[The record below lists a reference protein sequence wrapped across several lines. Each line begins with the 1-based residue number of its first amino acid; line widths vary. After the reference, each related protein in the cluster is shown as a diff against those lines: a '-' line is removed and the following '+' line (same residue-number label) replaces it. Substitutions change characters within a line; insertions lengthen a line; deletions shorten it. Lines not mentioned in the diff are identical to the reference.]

1 MGLFDIFKR
10 KKKVVAPVNYDAQL
24 FKTTLN
30 LFQDFGDNI
39 NASDIVKIC
48 IDRIATHSAKLKPR
62 YVKTEEDKTVQ
73 EKKGNLAYLLKYQP
87 NPLMSPYDFIYRVVT
102 LLYLNNNAFIYP
114 VYDKDAYELLEL
126 WPLKPNSVEA
136 LKDESGALYLRFYF
150 TDKKSFTLPYESIIH
165 LRRFYGTNDIFGGSG
180 AISDHSALLK
190 TIKINDSVL
199 QGLDNAIR
207 TSFQIKGLLKINGM
221 LNEKDKQAQKAE
233 FENALKESIGDSGSS
248 IVPVDLKADY
258 VPLTVD
264 PKLVDSATLSFL
276 QKKIITYFGVSDA
289 IFDNK
294 FNENEYNAFYEGV
307 IEGIA
312 ISLSEAFSKALL
324 TRGQLERGE
333 QIIFYSERLQYA
345 SWNTKVQ
352 AIEKLMGLGILSLNE
367 SRALLG
373 FEPIEGGNR
382 RLQSLNYVDA
392 DKAND
397 YQLQPIVLQPKK
409 KEDPKDGEGN

>member
-1 MGLFDIFKR
+1 MSLFDIFKR
-10 KKKVVAPVNYDAQL
+10 KKKVVAPISYDAHL
-24 FKTTLN
+24 FKTTLD
-30 LFQDFGDNI
+30 LFTDFGDNI

-62 YVKTEEDKTVQ
+62 YVKTEDDKTVQ
-73 EKKGNLAYLLKYQP
+73 EKKGNLAYLLKFQP
-87 NPLMSPYDFIYRVVT
+87 NPLMTPFDFIYKVVT

-114 VYDKDAYELLEL
+114 VYDQNYDLQAL
-126 WPLKPNSVEA
+126 WPLKPNSVEM
-136 LKDESGALYLRFYF
+136 LKDESGETFLRFYF
-150 TDKKSFTLPYESIIH
+150 SNGKSYVLPYESIIH
-165 LRRFYGTNDIFGGSG
+165 LRRFYGTNDLFGGSG
-180 AISDHSALLK
+180 AVSDHAALLK

-199 QGLDNAIR
+199 QGLDNAIK
-207 TSFQIKGLLKINGM
+207 TSFQIRGLLKINGI
-221 LNEKDKQAQKAE
+221 LSEKDKTAQKKE
-233 FENALKESIGDSGSS
+233 FDEALNEATKDGGNS
-248 IVPVDLKADY
+248 IVPVDLKSDY
-258 VPLTVD
+258 VPLNTE
-264 PKLVDSATLSFL
+264 PKLIDSPTLSFL
-276 QKKIITYFGVSDA
+276 QKKIISYFGVSEP

-294 FNENEYNAFYEGV
+294 YDENEYNAFYESV

-373 FEPIEGGNR
+373 FEPIEGGSK

-392 DKAND
+392 DKASE
-397 YQLQPIVLQPKK
+397 YQLDKLFKKPKS
-409 KEDPKDGEGN
+409 KEEINEDE

>member
-1 MGLFDIFKR
+1 MSFFDIFKR
-10 KKKVVAPVNYDAQL
+10 KKKVVAPINYDASVFKSTLDL
-24 FKTTLN
+24 FS
-30 LFQDFGDNI
+30 DFGDNI
-39 NASDIVKIC
+39 NMSDVVKIC

-62 YVKTEEDKTVQ
+62 YVKNEDNETVQ
-73 EKKGNLAYLLKYQP
+73 EKKGNLAFLLKYQP
-87 NPLMSPYDFIYRVVT
+87 NPIMTPYDFIYRVVT

-114 VYDKDAYELLEL
+114 EYDYDTLELKAL
-126 WPLKPNSVEA
+126 WPLRPMQVEV
-136 LKDESGALYLRFYF
+136 LKDDSGARFLRFYF
-150 TDKKSFTLPYESIIH
+150 SDSKSYVLPYESIIH
-165 LRRFYGTNDIFGGSG
+165 LRRFYGTNDLFGGSG
-180 AISDHSALLK
+180 AVSDHSALLK

-207 TSFQIKGLLKINGM
+207 TSFQIKGLLKINGI
-221 LNEKDKQAQKAE
+221 LNDKDKAAQKKE
-233 FENALKESIGDSGSS
+233 FDEALNTASKDGGNS

-258 VPLTVD
+258 VPLNTD
-264 PKLVDSATLSFL
+264 PKLVDSTTLTFL
-276 QKKIITYFGVSDA
+276 QKKIISYFGVSDA

-294 FNENEYNAFYEGV
+294 YNENEYNAFYESV

-324 TRGQLERGE
+324 TRGQLEKGE

-373 FEPIEGGNR
+373 FEPIEGGSK

-392 DKAND
+392 DKASE
-397 YQLQPIVLQPKK
+397 YQLDKFFKKPKS
-409 KEDPKDGEGN
+409 KEEINEDEK

>member
-10 KKKVVAPVNYDAQL
+10 KKKVVAPVSYDAHL
-24 FKTTLN
+24 FKTTLD
-30 LFQDFGDNI
+30 LFTDFGDNI

-62 YVKTEEDKTVQ
+62 YVKTEDDKTVQ
-73 EKKGNLAYLLKYQP
+73 EKKGNLAYLLKFQP
-87 NPLMSPYDFIYRVVT
+87 NPLMTPFDFIYRVVT

-114 VYDKDAYELLEL
+114 VYDQNYDLQAL
-126 WPLKPNSVEA
+126 WPLKPNSVEM
-136 LKDESGALYLRFYF
+136 LKDESGETFLRFYF
-150 TDKKSFTLPYESIIH
+150 SNGKSYVLPYESVIH
-165 LRRFYGTNDIFGGSG
+165 LRRFYGTNDLFGGSG
-180 AISDHSALLK
+180 AVSDHAALLK

-199 QGLDNAIR
+199 QGLDNAIK
-207 TSFQIKGLLKINGM
+207 TSFQIRGLLKINGI
-221 LNEKDKQAQKAE
+221 LSEKDKTAQKKE
-233 FENALKESIGDSGSS
+233 FDEALNEATKDGGNS
-248 IVPVDLKADY
+248 IVPVDLKSDY
-258 VPLTVD
+258 VPLNTE
-264 PKLVDSATLSFL
+264 PKLIDSPTLSFL
-276 QKKIITYFGVSDA
+276 QKKIISYFGVSEP

-294 FNENEYNAFYEGV
+294 YDENEYNAFYESV

-373 FEPIEGGNR
+373 FEPIEGGSK

-392 DKAND
+392 DKASE
-397 YQLQPIVLQPKK
+397 YQLDKLFKKPKS
-409 KEDPKDGEGN
+409 KEEINEDE

>member
-114 VYDKDAYELLEL
+114 VYDKGTYELLEL
-126 WPLKPNSVEA
+126 WPLKPNLVEA
-136 LKDESGALYLRFYF
+136 LKDESGALYLRFCF

-233 FENALKESIGDSGSS
+233 FENALKESIGDGGSS

>member
-10 KKKVVAPVNYDAQL
+10 KKKVIAPLNYDTKL

-30 LFQDFGDNI
+30 LFTDFGDNI
-39 NASDIVKIC
+39 NASDVVKIC
-48 IDRIATHSAKLKPR
+48 IDRIATHAAKLKPR

-73 EKKGNLAYLLKYQP
+73 EKKGNLSYLLKFQP
-87 NPLMSPYDFIYRVVT
+87 NPLMTPYDFIYKVVT

-114 VYDKDAYELLEL
+114 VYDQNTYDLVAI
-126 WPLKPNSVEA
+126 WPIKPNSVEM
-136 LKDESGALYLRFYF
+136 LKDESGETFLRFYF
-150 TDKKSFTLPYESIIH
+150 SNGKNYTLPYESIIH
-165 LRRFYGTNDIFGGSG
+165 LRRFYGTNDLFGGSG
-180 AISDHSALLK
+180 AVSDHSALLK

-199 QGLDNAIR
+199 QGLDNAIKS
-207 TSFQIKGLLKINGM
+207 SFQIKGLLKINGI
-221 LNEKDKQAQKAE
+221 LNDKDKTAQKKE
-233 FENALKESIGDSGSS
+233 FDEALKESVETGGSA
-248 IVPVDLKADY
+248 IVPVDLKSEY
-258 VPLTVD
+258 IPLATD
-264 PKLVDSATLSFL
+264 PKLIDSTTLTFL
-276 QKKIITYFGVSDA
+276 QKKIISYFGVSDA

-294 FNENEYNAFYEGV
+294 YNENEYNAFYESV

-312 ISLSEAFSKALL
+312 IALSEAFSKALL
-324 TRGQLERGE
+324 TRGQLEKGE
-333 QIIFYSERLQYA
+333 QIVFYSERLQYA

-373 FEPIEGGNR
+373 FEPIEGGNK

-397 YQLQPIVLQPKK
+397 YQLEPIILQPKK

>member
-1 MGLFDIFKR
+1 MGLFEIFKR
-10 KKKVVAPVNYDAQL
+10 KKKVVVPIDYDTRL
-24 FKTTLN
+24 FQTTLN
-30 LFQDFGDNI
+30 LFSDFGDNI
-39 NASDIVKIC
+39 NASDVVKIC

-62 YVKTEEDKTVQ
+62 YVKTQDDNTVQ
-73 EKKGNLAYLLKYQP
+73 EKRGNLAFLLKYQP
-87 NPLMSPYDFIYRVVT
+87 NPMMTPYDFIYRVVT

-114 VYDKDAYELLEL
+114 KYDEEYNLIEL
-126 WPLKPNSVEA
+126 WPIKPNSIEA
-136 LKDESGALYLRFYF
+136 LKDESGAIYLRFYF
-150 TDKKSFTLPYESIIH
+150 TDKKSFMLPYESIIH

-180 AISDHSALLK
+180 AVSDHSALLK
-190 TIKINDSVL
+190 TIRINDSVL
-199 QGLDNAIR
+199 QGLDNAIK

-221 LNEKDKQAQKAE
+221 LNEKDKAAQKAE
-233 FENALKESIGDSGSS
+233 FEKALKDSVESGGSS

-258 VPLTVD
+258 VPLSVD
-264 PKLVDSATLSFL
+264 PKLVDSNTLTFL

-294 FNENEYNAFYEGV
+294 YNENEYNAFYEGV

-312 ISLSEAFSKALL
+312 IALSEAFSKALL
-324 TRGQLERGE
+324 TRSQLEHGE

-397 YQLQPIVLQPKK
+397 YQLQPIILQPKK
-409 KEDPKDGEGN
+409 KEDIKDGEGN

>member
-10 KKKVVAPVNYDAQL
+10 KKKVIAPLNYDTKL

-30 LFQDFGDNI
+30 LFTDFGDNI
-39 NASDIVKIC
+39 NASDVVKIC
-48 IDRIATHSAKLKPR
+48 IDRIATHAAKLKPR

-73 EKKGNLAYLLKYQP
+73 EKKGNLSYLLKFQP
-87 NPLMSPYDFIYRVVT
+87 NPLMTPYDFIYKVVT

-114 VYDKDAYELLEL
+114 VYDQNTYDLVAI
-126 WPLKPNSVEA
+126 WPIKPNSVEM
-136 LKDESGALYLRFYF
+136 LKDESGETFLRFYF
-150 TDKKSFTLPYESIIH
+150 CNGKSYTLPYESIIH
-165 LRRFYGTNDIFGGSG
+165 LRRFYGTNDLFGGSG
-180 AISDHSALLK
+180 AVSDHSALLK

-199 QGLDNAIR
+199 QGLDNAIKS
-207 TSFQIKGLLKINGM
+207 SFQIKGLLKINGI
-221 LNEKDKQAQKAE
+221 LNDKDKTAQKKE
-233 FENALKESIGDSGSS
+233 FDEALKESVETGGSA
-248 IVPVDLKADY
+248 IVPVDLKSEY
-258 VPLTVD
+258 IPLATD
-264 PKLVDSATLSFL
+264 PKLIDSTTLTFL
-276 QKKIITYFGVSDA
+276 QKKIISYFGVSDA

-294 FNENEYNAFYEGV
+294 YNENEYNAFYESV

-312 ISLSEAFSKALL
+312 IALSESFSKALL
-324 TRGQLERGE
+324 TRGQLEKGE
-333 QIIFYSERLQYA
+333 QIVFYSERLQYA

-373 FEPIEGGNR
+373 FEPIEGGNK

-397 YQLQPIVLQPKK
+397 YQLEPIILQPKK

>member
-1 MGLFDIFKR
+1 MSFFDIFKR
-10 KKKVVAPVNYDAQL
+10 KKKVVAPINYDASVFKSTLDL
-24 FKTTLN
+24 FS
-30 LFQDFGDNI
+30 DFGDNI
-39 NASDIVKIC
+39 NMSDVVKIC

-62 YVKTEEDKTVQ
+62 YVKNEDNETVQ
-73 EKKGNLAYLLKYQP
+73 EKKGNLAFLLKYQP
-87 NPLMSPYDFIYRVVT
+87 NPIMTPYDFIYRVVT

-114 VYDKDAYELLEL
+114 EYDYDTLELKAL
-126 WPLKPNSVEA
+126 WPLRPTQVEV
-136 LKDESGALYLRFYF
+136 LKDESGARFLRFYF
-150 TDKKSFTLPYESIIH
+150 SDSKSYVLPYESIIH
-165 LRRFYGTNDIFGGSG
+165 LRRFYGTNDLFGGSG
-180 AISDHSALLK
+180 AVSDHSALLK

-207 TSFQIKGLLKINGM
+207 TSFQIKGLLKINGI
-221 LNEKDKQAQKAE
+221 LNDKDKAAQKKE
-233 FENALKESIGDSGSS
+233 FDEALNTASKDGGNS

-258 VPLTVD
+258 VPLNTD
-264 PKLVDSATLSFL
+264 PKLVDSTTLTFL
-276 QKKIITYFGVSDA
+276 QKKIISYFGVSDA

-294 FNENEYNAFYEGV
+294 YNENEYNAFYESV

-324 TRGQLERGE
+324 TRGQLEKGE

-373 FEPIEGGNR
+373 FEPIEGGSK

-392 DKAND
+392 DKASE
-397 YQLQPIVLQPKK
+397 YQLDKFFKKPKS
-409 KEDPKDGEGN
+409 KEEINEDEK

>member
-10 KKKVVAPVNYDAQL
+10 KKKVIAPLNYDTKL

-30 LFQDFGDNI
+30 LFTDFGDNI
-39 NASDIVKIC
+39 NASDVVKIC
-48 IDRIATHSAKLKPR
+48 IDRIATHAAKLKPR

-73 EKKGNLAYLLKYQP
+73 EKKGNLSYLLKFQP
-87 NPLMSPYDFIYRVVT
+87 NPLMTPYDFIYKVVT

-114 VYDKDAYELLEL
+114 VYDQNTYDLVAI
-126 WPLKPNSVEA
+126 WPIKPNSVEM
-136 LKDESGALYLRFYF
+136 LKDESGETFLRFYF
-150 TDKKSFTLPYESIIH
+150 SNGKNYTLPYESIIH
-165 LRRFYGTNDIFGGSG
+165 LRRFYGTNDLFGGSG
-180 AISDHSALLK
+180 AVSDHSALLK

-199 QGLDNAIR
+199 QGLDNAIKS
-207 TSFQIKGLLKINGM
+207 SFQIKGLLKINGI
-221 LNEKDKQAQKAE
+221 LNDKDKTAQKKE
-233 FENALKESIGDSGSS
+233 FDEALKESVETGGSA
-248 IVPVDLKADY
+248 IVPVDLKSEY
-258 VPLTVD
+258 IPLATD
-264 PKLVDSATLSFL
+264 PKLIDSTTLTFL
-276 QKKIITYFGVSDA
+276 QKKIISYFGVSDA

-294 FNENEYNAFYEGV
+294 YNENEYNAFYESV

-312 ISLSEAFSKALL
+312 IALSESFSKALL
-324 TRGQLERGE
+324 TRGQLEKGE
-333 QIIFYSERLQYA
+333 QIVFYSERLQYA

-373 FEPIEGGNR
+373 FEPIEGGNK

-397 YQLQPIVLQPKK
+397 YQLEPIILQPKK

>member
-1 MGLFDIFKR
+1 MSLFDIFKR
-10 KKKVVAPVNYDAQL
+10 KKKVVAPISYDAHL
-24 FKTTLN
+24 FKTTLD
-30 LFQDFGDNI
+30 LFTDFGDNI

-62 YVKTEEDKTVQ
+62 YVKTEDDKTVQ
-73 EKKGNLAYLLKYQP
+73 EKKGNLAYLLKFQP
-87 NPLMSPYDFIYRVVT
+87 NPLMTPFDFIYKVVT

-114 VYDKDAYELLEL
+114 VYDQNYDLQAL
-126 WPLKPNSVEA
+126 WPLKPNSVEM
-136 LKDESGALYLRFYF
+136 LKDESGETFLRFYF
-150 TDKKSFTLPYESIIH
+150 SNGKSYVLPYESVIH
-165 LRRFYGTNDIFGGSG
+165 LRRFYGTNDLFGGSG
-180 AISDHSALLK
+180 AVSDHAALLK

-199 QGLDNAIR
+199 QGLDNAIK
-207 TSFQIKGLLKINGM
+207 TSFQIRGLLKINGI
-221 LNEKDKQAQKAE
+221 LSEKDKTAQKKE
-233 FENALKESIGDSGSS
+233 FDEALNEATKDGGNS
-248 IVPVDLKADY
+248 IVPVDLKSDY
-258 VPLTVD
+258 VPLNTE
-264 PKLVDSATLSFL
+264 PKLIDSPTLSFL
-276 QKKIITYFGVSDA
+276 QKKIISYFGVSEP

-294 FNENEYNAFYEGV
+294 YDENEYNAFYESV

-373 FEPIEGGNR
+373 FEPIEGGSK

-392 DKAND
+392 DKASE
-397 YQLQPIVLQPKK
+397 YQLDKLFKKPKS
-409 KEDPKDGEGN
+409 KEEINEDE

>member
-1 MGLFDIFKR
+1 
-10 KKKVVAPVNYDAQL
+10 
-24 FKTTLN
+24 
-30 LFQDFGDNI
+30 
-39 NASDIVKIC
+39 
-48 IDRIATHSAKLKPR
+48 
-62 YVKTEEDKTVQ
+62 
-73 EKKGNLAYLLKYQP
+73 
-87 NPLMSPYDFIYRVVT
+87 
-102 LLYLNNNAFIYP
+102 
-114 VYDKDAYELLEL
+114 
-126 WPLKPNSVEA
+126 
-136 LKDESGALYLRFYF
+136 
-150 TDKKSFTLPYESIIH
+150 
-165 LRRFYGTNDIFGGSG
+165 
-180 AISDHSALLK
+180 
-190 TIKINDSVL
+190 
-199 QGLDNAIR
+199 
-207 TSFQIKGLLKINGM
+207 M

-233 FENALKESIGDSGSS
+233 FENALKESIGDGGSS

>member
-1 MGLFDIFKR
+1 MGFFDIFKR
-10 KKKVVAPVNYDAQL
+10 KKKVVAPVNYDAHV
-24 FKTTLN
+24 FRSTLN

-39 NASDIVKIC
+39 NASDVVKIC
-48 IDRIATHSAKLKPR
+48 IDRIATHAAKLKPR
-62 YVKTEEDKTVQ
+62 YVKTQDDQTVQ
-73 EKKGNLAYLLKYQP
+73 ERKGNLAFLLKFQP
-87 NPLMSPYDFIYRVVT
+87 NPLMTPFDFIYRVVT

-114 VYDKDAYELLEL
+114 VYDYETYELKEL

-136 LKDESGALYLRFYF
+136 LRDESGALFLRFYF
-150 TDKKSFTLPYESIIH
+150 SDKKAFTLPYESLIH

-180 AISDHSALLK
+180 AISDHSALLQ

-199 QGLDNAIR
+199 QGLDNAIK
-207 TSFQIKGLLKINGM
+207 TSFQIKGLLKINGI
-221 LNEKDKQAQKAE
+221 LSEKDKTAQKKE
-233 FENALKESIGDSGSS
+233 FDEALKEAAKDGGNS
-248 IVPVDLKADY
+248 IVPVDLKSDY
-258 VPLTVD
+258 VPLNTD
-264 PKLVDSATLSFL
+264 PKLVDSTTLSFL
-276 QKKIITYFGVSDA
+276 QKKIISYFGVSEA

-294 FNENEYNAFYEGV
+294 YDENEYNAFYESV

-312 ISLSEAFSKALL
+312 IALSETFSKALL
-324 TRGQLERGE
+324 TRSQLENGE

-392 DKAND
+392 DKANE
-397 YQLQPIVLQPKK
+397 YQLDKYFKKPKS
-409 KEDPKDGEGN
+409 KEEITDE

>member
-10 KKKVVAPVNYDAQL
+10 KKKVVEPISYDASL
-24 FKTTLN
+24 FRTTLN

-62 YVKTEEDKTVQ
+62 YVKTEDDKTVQ
-73 EKKGNLAYLLKYQP
+73 EKKGSIAYLLKFQP
-87 NPLMSPYDFIYRVVT
+87 NPLMTPFDFIYKIVT
-102 LLYLNNNAFIYP
+102 LLYLNNNAFVYP
-114 VYDKDAYELLEL
+114 VYDSETYELKEL
-126 WPLKPNSVEA
+126 WPIKPNSVEV
-136 LKDESGALYLRFYF
+136 LKDESGALFLRFYF
-150 TDKKSFTLPYESIIH
+150 SDQKSFLLPYESVIH

-180 AISDHSALLK
+180 AVSDHAALLK

-207 TSFQIKGLLKINGM
+207 TSFQIKGLLKINGI
-221 LNEKDKQAQKAE
+221 LSEKDKNQQKKE
-233 FENALKESIGDSGSS
+233 FDEALKASASEGSS
-248 IVPVDLKADY
+248 IVPVDLKSEY
-258 VPLTVD
+258 VPLNTD
-264 PKLVDSATLSFL
+264 PKLVDSQTLSFL
-276 QKKIITYFGVSDA
+276 QKKIITYFGVSEA

-294 FNENEYNAFYEGV
+294 YDENEYNAFYEGV

-312 ISLSEAFSKALL
+312 IALSEAFSKALL
-324 TRGQLERGE
+324 TRGQLEKGE

-345 SWNTKVQ
+345 SWNTKVL

-373 FEPIEGGNR
+373 FEPIEGGSR

-392 DKAND
+392 DKASE
-397 YQLQPIVLQPKK
+397 YQLDKFFKKPKS
-409 KEDPKDGEGN
+409 KEEVNEDE